1 MCHVHDCIHVCA
13 KYSDRYNAQST
24 FFLIYSVENGMSLLS
39 KGLHSNVSE
48 FLQFT
53 ETGKMVKLIEEF
65 KKEHSLIVDTLSK
78 SRKIGVDSREGQD
91 KILSAKDFILAHLKK
106 EDEKL
111 YPLLRKAA
119 KSSQRLKEL
128 LGEFDKDMNE
138 ITSYTLE
145 FFNDY
150 TATTGSELAMELE
163 KFVTMLERRILREE
177 TFLFAEFEK
186 LHE

>member
-1 MCHVHDCIHVCA
+1 MNIELITLFSMRHTVKIDRSRVTRYLFDISSNT
-13 KYSDRYNAQST
+13 KYSDRCDAQSI
-24 FFLIYSVENGMSLLS
+24 FFLIYFIENGMSLLS

-78 SRKIGVDSREGQD
+78 SRKIGVDSRKGQD

-119 KSSQRLKEL
+119 KSSQIHPKAPSIF
-128 LGEFDKDMNE
+128 GW
-138 ITSYTLE
+138 TLQ
-145 FFNDY
+145 
-150 TATTGSELAMELE
+150 
-163 KFVTMLERRILREE
+163 
-177 TFLFAEFEK
+177 LF
-186 LHE
+186 